1 MNAAELLNFPEFE
14 NIIIKED
21 DDYIFLKTN
30 AKTPDEV
37 ERWKELYSKKF
48 NVTLNIAYN
57 YDVVMFA
64 LHRRY
69 KCIFGEKRHCGK
81 KKTFTG

>member
-30 AKTPDEV
+30 VKTPDEV
-37 ERWKELYSKKF
+37 ERWKELYS
-48 NVTLNIAYN
+48 
-57 YDVVMFA
+57 
-64 LHRRY
+64 
-69 KCIFGEKRHCGK
+69 
-81 KKTFTG
+81 